1 MTTPPD
7 GSQPSLTAQDIDAW
21 LRVTAEKYAAI
32 HRKAAHPWP
41 QLHRDEAL
49 VDMSALL
56 LDALEEVRV
65 ISAQSRE
72 ESQAARAKG
81 QALRDHSTHLLKKS
95 AACRE
100 RLAPFPTPPPEAI
113 REAEGQLLERF
124 KGEMGERSRKSNR
137 PCARIG
143 RFFGRYRSVG
153 TWRGMVRGVSS

>member
-32 HRKAAHPWP
+32 HRTAAHPWP

-113 REAEGQLLERF
+113 REAEGRLLERF
-124 KGEMGERSRKSNR
+124 KGGD
-137 PCARIG
+137 G
-143 RFFGRYRSVG
+143 REKQEE
-153 TWRGMVRGVSS
+153 